1 MKRILFVFTLVL
13 VIFIQSPLLLQ
24 YNESELEGFFNDN
37 CSYMDIKSTGDINN
51 VEEFSKAVEDF
62 SEKENAFV
70 ATLGYDTQTENK
82 KEITHLYIAGSNV
95 PSFFNRYGL
104 TSKAINNSNE
114 NINVSLFNPNKTC
127 VVNSFEELEN
137 KNLSRTYY
145 IYPEQTGSKFKQYMT
160 ENYNVDFFT
169 ADELIYIRSDYI
181 EQLPGIALMIVALL
195 VFFSFWIV
203 SQYQANAV
211 KKLLGYSDISLLKK
225 IFFNSV
231 LLNLLVFT
239 TFFILQFFTCGI
251 YNKWNGYKN
260 LLLDSIK
267 LAIPLFIV
275 LTITEAIFIFLFYNS
290 EIKYALKGRRP
301 YILLNTFAAILK
313 CITIFFLCS
322 SIITIGTGINQTSSI
337 LKQQDNF
344 EKISNCH
351 FTQFR
356 LTSGSPEYLSEFEKN
371 GSEFYLSLDGV
382 LMDNRDVS
390 MSRDEELNLDN
401 IISKTVFINSDY
413 LEINPIL
420 DENGQKIQINE
431 NEIEDNELIILVPEK
446 LKNIKEEIYKSFDE
460 WYQFARY
467 VTVPT
472 TELPE
477 TERNVTVKLVFVQDN
492 QTYFAFDTDA
502 IELEYN
508 YISDPFG
515 AIVTKHNMDKSYYSN
530 YVCNSKFY
538 IYENEEQTLET
549 ILETADR
556 TNIINDLVN
565 VPTVH
570 SAIDNTMQQCKT
582 QLVMSVTFLSLII
595 LIVELIS
602 IYIIK
607 NYMEQ
612 NRKTIFIKKMLG
624 YSIFN
629 TFGKI
634 ILIVTIIQTS
644 LFLVLKFVLTM
655 HWNLIIPVSI
665 CFLLIDFIVMLIT
678 SLIYQKS
685 LTKNV
690 LKGE

>member
-1 MKRILFVFTLVL
+1 MKRILFIFTLALVL
-13 VIFIQSPLLLQ
+13 FIQSPLFLQ

-37 CSYMDIKSTGDINN
+37 CSYMDIKSTGDIGS
-51 VEEFSKAVEDF
+51 VKEFSKAVKDF

-70 ATLGYDTQTENK
+70 STLGYDTQTKNK
-82 KEITHLYIAGSNV
+82 KETTHLYISGSNV
-95 PSFFNRYGL
+95 PSFFNRYGI
-104 TSKAINNSNE
+104 TSEAVNNTDE

-137 KNLSRTYY
+137 KSLSRTYY
-145 IYPEQTGSKFKQYMT
+145 VYPEQAGSKFKQYMT

-169 ADELIYIRSDYI
+169 SDELIYIHSDYI

-195 VFFSFWIV
+195 VFFSFWVV

-211 KKLLGYSDISLLKK
+211 KKLLGYSDINILKK
-225 IFFNSV
+225 LFINYILS
-231 LLNLLVFT
+231 NLLVLV
-239 TFFILQFFTCGI
+239 TFFVLQFFVCGI
-251 YNKWNGYKN
+251 YNKWSGYKN
-260 LLLDSIK
+260 LLFDSIR
-267 LAIPLFIV
+267 LTIPLFIILIIV
-275 LTITEAIFIFLFYNS
+275 ETIFMFLFYNA

-301 YILLNTFAAILK
+301 FTLLNSFAAILK

-337 LKQQDNF
+337 LKQQDDF

-351 FTQFR
+351 FTEFR
-356 LTSGSPEYLSEFEKN
+356 LTSGESEYLNEFEKN
-371 GSEFYLSLDGV
+371 SSAFYLSLDGI
-382 LMDNRDVS
+382 LMDNRDIS
-390 MSRDEELNLDN
+390 MNRDYDQATDDITLE
-401 IISKTVFINSDY
+401 TVFINSDY

-420 DENGQKIQINE
+420 DESGQKIQIDE
-431 NEIEDNELIILVPEK
+431 NEIKDNELIVLVPEK
-446 LKNIKEEIYKSFDE
+446 FKNQKEELYKSFEE

-472 TELPE
+472 TEIPE

-492 QTYFAFDTDA
+492 QTYFAFDTDV

-508 YISDPFG
+508 YISDPFA
-515 AIVTKHNMDKSYYSN
+515 AIVTKNNMDKSYYSN

-549 ILETADR
+549 ILETADK
-556 TNIINDLVN
+556 TNIITDMVN

-570 SAIDNTMQQCKT
+570 SAIDNTMKQCRT
-582 QLVMSVTFLSLII
+582 EIVMSITFLLLII
-595 LIVELIS
+595 FIVELIS
-602 IYIIK
+602 TYIIK

-612 NRKTIFIKKMLG
+612 NRKTIFVKKMLG
-624 YSIFN
+624 YSVFN

-634 ILIVTIIQTS
+634 ILVVTLIQTV
-644 LFLVLKFVLTM
+644 LFLVLKFVLPM
-655 HWNLIIPVSI
+655 PWNSIIPISI

-678 SLIYQKS
+678 SLAYQKN